1 MTRTKVTVTVLPS
14 GNHNEMSIL
23 IDDSLIKKHKI
34 ATDTSVTMRFGAA
47 QKEVKIVSVKR
58 NAAKP
63 SIRIHTQLAKSIGIQ
78 GNENLSLA
86 YKQASRTMILGP
98 LIGVMLR
105 KIHDKNPEQLF
116 GNQSSFCVEMSE
128 ACKRFGANVF
138 FFTQDD
144 IHANHHTVGGWV
156 LGQNDIW
163 VHQTFPTPN
172 ILYNR
177 LTSRVI
183 EKSAKVQQF
192 MKDIKAYHG
201 AQIFNEKYLSKHEV
215 FDALKRSNNVQSY
228 LPESHLLRN
237 SKTLKSM
244 LTKYS
249 VVFLKPVK
257 GSLGRGIIRI
267 RRGEDGSYQADN
279 TILNGLRNQSHSS
292 FSKLVTNLS
301 GKVKSSSYQI
311 QQGIDIITVS
321 GRPIDFRAL
330 VQRGATG
337 SWGISSIVARIAG
350 NQTFVSNLARGGTLT
365 TISDALEKSNLS
377 QHHHGSIATKLRK
390 CALEIAQGIEEQ
402 IPFHFAEL
410 GIDLAV
416 DVRGHVWLIE
426 VNSKPSK
433 EDNSPLQVGKIRPS
447 VKQIIKY
454 SLFLT
459 K

>member
-34 ATDTSVTMRFGAA
+34 VTDSPVTLRYGAA
-47 QKEVKIVSVKR
+47 QREVRIMPVKR
-58 NAAKP
+58 NTSNP
-63 SIRIHTQLAKSIGIQ
+63 SIRLHAHLAKLLSIQ
-78 GNENLSLA
+78 GNELLSLS
-86 YKQASRTMILGP
+86 YKQSSRTMIIGP

-105 KIHDKNPEQLF
+105 KIHENNTEQLF
-116 GNQSSFCVEMSE
+116 GNQSSFCTEMSE
-128 ACKRFGANVF
+128 ACRKFGASVF
-138 FFTQDD
+138 FFTQED
-144 IHANHHTVGGWV
+144 IQPSHHTVRGWV
-156 LGQNDIW
+156 QGHNNNW
-163 VHQTFPTPN
+163 EHQTFPTPN

-183 EKSAKVQQF
+183 EKTAKVQQF

-201 AQIFNEKYLSKHEV
+201 TQIFNEKYLSKHEV
-215 FDALKRSNNVQSY
+215 FDALGHSPNVQSY

-237 SKTLKSM
+237 SKILKSM
-244 LTKYS
+244 LTKHS

-267 RRGEDGSYQADN
+267 RRGEDGSYHADN
-279 TILNGLRNQSHSS
+279 TILNGLRKQTHATY
-292 FSKLVTNLS
+292 SKLVTHLS
-301 GKVKSSSYQI
+301 GKVKSQSYQI
-311 QQGIDIITVS
+311 QQGIDIMSVN
-321 GRPIDFRAL
+321 GRPVDFRAL
-330 VQRGATG
+330 VQRGSTG
-337 SWGISSIVARIAG
+337 NWGISSIVARIAG
-350 NQTFVSNLARGGTLT
+350 NQTFVSNLARGGTLS
-365 TISDALEKSNLS
+365 TISGALEKSNLH
-377 QHHHGSIATKLRK
+377 QHLHSSIASKLRK
-390 CALEIAQGIEEQ
+390 CAVEIALGIEEQ

-416 DVRGHVWLIE
+416 DVRGRVWLIE